1 MRAKN
6 QIKNTFAIIIAA
18 GLLTV
23 ANAQSTTVFG
33 YSHFGQPIEVETFG
47 DGPLKILIIGGQHGN
62 ELPSVPLVTRLRN
75 EIAANPSLVDGR
87 TVHFLLRAN
96 PDGVDLATRQNAAGV
111 DLNRN
116 MKYGW
121 APSTPGSFTYGGPSP
136 YSEPESIALD
146 NIIQTLKP
154 LRILSVH
161 AYADL
166 IDYDT
171 DGGLVL
177 AQLMAKKNGM
187 TVAPIS
193 YPTPGSLGH
202 YCRYNSISLVTLELP
217 SGIAPNT
224 MWNWQK
230 SALLTFIHANL

>member
-1 MRAKN
+1 MK
-6 QIKNTFAIIIAA
+6 KAISLAIAA
-18 GLLTV
+18 GLLTI

-33 YSHFGQPIEVETFG
+33 YSHFGQPIEVETYG
-47 DGPLKILIIGGQHGN
+47 NGPLKILIIGGQHGN

-75 EIAANPSLVDGR
+75 EIAANPSYADGR
-87 TVHFLLRAN
+87 TIHFLLRAN
-96 PDGVDLATRQNAAGV
+96 PDGVDLGTRQNAAGV

-136 YSEPESIALD
+136 YSEPESVALAK
-146 NIIQTLKP
+146 IIETLNP
-154 LRILSVH
+154 SRILSVH
-161 AYADL
+161 AYADI
-166 IDYDT
+166 IDFDT
-171 DGGLVL
+171 DGGFTL

-202 YCRYNSISLVTLELP
+202 YCRFHNIPLVTLELP
-217 SGIAPNT
+217 SGIAPTT
-224 MWNWQK
+224 MWNWQQ
-230 SALLTFIHANL
+230 SALLTFIHANLE